1 MMEAFTAYIK
11 TITALTIFS
20 AMAEILMPEGN
31 YRRYVELVLGVLI
44 LTAALSPFLRLFGVR
59 QGDISLS
66 PLRQSV
72 RLERAFHTG
81 EDYREMEQERL
92 EHTYQTLLEEELT
105 RDLQKKFP
113 QIEWVEAEFCRDAE
127 DGDYGTLQSFSV
139 GCGEAD
145 VQEVQKY
152 AAKRY
157 GLPEDSVQ
165 AVN

>member
-1 MMEAFTAYIK
+1 
-11 TITALTIFS
+11 
-20 AMAEILMPEGN
+20 
-31 YRRYVELVLGVLI
+31 
-44 LTAALSPFLRLFGVR
+44 
-59 QGDISLS
+59 
-66 PLRQSV
+66 
-72 RLERAFHTG
+72 
-81 EDYREMEQERL
+81 MEQERL

-139 GCGEAD
+139 GFGEAD
-145 VQEVQKY
+145 LQEVQKY